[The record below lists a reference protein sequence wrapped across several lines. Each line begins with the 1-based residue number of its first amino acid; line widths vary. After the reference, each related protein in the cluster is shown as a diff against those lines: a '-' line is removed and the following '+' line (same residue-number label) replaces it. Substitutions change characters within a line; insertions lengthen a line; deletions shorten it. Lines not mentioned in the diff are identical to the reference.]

1 MEVRAKVAL
10 IGMEER
16 AAIRT
21 KDLVAEAIVNNG
33 LQLSI

>member
-10 IGMEER
+10 RGMEER
-16 AAIRT
+16 AARRT
-21 KDLVAEAIVNNG
+21 KDLVAEAMVNNG